1 MSDLDV
7 LVGRRIVAVEDGRGP
22 VSADWVT
29 LVLDDGTR
37 VDFST
42 DSDGNYYRDDLV
54 IELILPLPAVPVIH
68 AVAEPAE

>member
-42 DSDGNYYRDDLV
+42 VGMVGVCVEHGIYGAKVVSSEV
-54 IELILPLPAVPVIH
+54 VEP
-68 AVAEPAE
+68 EPAK